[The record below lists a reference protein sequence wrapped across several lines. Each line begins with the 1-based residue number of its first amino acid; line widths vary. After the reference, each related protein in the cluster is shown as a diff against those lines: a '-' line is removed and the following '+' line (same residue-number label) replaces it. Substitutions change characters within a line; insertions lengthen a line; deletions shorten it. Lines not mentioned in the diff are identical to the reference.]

1 MTHQHQDPRQ
11 ALIKVL
17 KGVALGDFGHDLPDA
32 EFYCDADMII
42 TRLAAEGIVIGEA
55 VGRQVELAHD
65 TLIGPIRFDAGTY
78 RIQHVARDPDEQPA
92 F

>member
-1 MTHQHQDPRQ
+1 MTAPLTPRE
-11 ALIKVL
+11 ALIRVL
-17 KGVALGDFGHDLPDA
+17 KSVALGDFGHDLPDA

-42 TRLAAEGIVIGEA
+42 ARLAAAGYVIGEA
-55 VGRQVELAHD
+55 AGRQIELHFD

-78 RIQHVARDPDEQPA
+78 RMQRVARDPDEQPA